1 MRNPTLVVLTD
12 RNDLDDQL
20 FGQFQRCHE
29 LLRQMPVQ
37 AALAEFIDMGHF
49 ASALRRAR
57 QSYAQRRASLLA
69 ALLALIVGKVSDQYS
84 KRVLI
89 KLGAFFGALDKQ
101 GFEVKAKDLQVFAG
115 GAKKAD
121 WDVGI
126 AVDAI
131 KLSDKLDV
139 IVLVTGDGD
148 YIPLVEY
155 LQNTKGCLV
164 EILAFQKTC
173 SSRLVE
179 AADDFIDLGEYKKYL
194 K

>member
-1 MRNPTLVVLTD
+1 MYHSAKNLYNSRVDFSQVLKAAVSGRKLIRAIAYAIKTKTGEEE
-12 RNDLDDQL
+12 L
-20 FGQFQRCHE
+20 FFE
-29 LLRQMPVQ
+29 
-37 AALAEFIDMGHF
+37 AL
-49 ASALRRAR
+49 S
-57 QSYAQRRASLLA
+57 
-69 ALLALIVGKVSDQYS
+69 
-84 KRVLI
+84 
-89 KLGAFFGALDKQ
+89 KQ
-101 GFEVKAKDLQVFAG
+101 GFEVKMKELQIFLSGV
-115 GAKKAD
+115 KKAD

>member
-1 MRNPTLVVLTD
+1 MIKHKEQRVGVLVDVSNMYHSAKNLYNSRVDFSQVLKAAVSGRKLIRAIAYAIKTKTGEEE
-12 RNDLDDQL
+12 L
-20 FGQFQRCHE
+20 FFE
-29 LLRQMPVQ
+29 
-37 AALAEFIDMGHF
+37 AL
-49 ASALRRAR
+49 S
-57 QSYAQRRASLLA
+57 
-69 ALLALIVGKVSDQYS
+69 
-84 KRVLI
+84 
-89 KLGAFFGALDKQ
+89 KQ
-101 GFEVKAKDLQVFAG
+101 GFEVKMKELQIFLSGV
-115 GAKKAD
+115 KKAD